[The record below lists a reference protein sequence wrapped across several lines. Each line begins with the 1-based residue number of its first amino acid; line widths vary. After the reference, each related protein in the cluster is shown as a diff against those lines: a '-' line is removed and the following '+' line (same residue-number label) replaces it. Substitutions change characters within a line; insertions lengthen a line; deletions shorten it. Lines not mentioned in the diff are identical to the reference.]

1 MIKNS
6 LEIKSK
12 DKNYQVIILSKIE
25 ELIEE
30 INSFSNAILIVDEF
44 IFKNYK
50 YLFENLNKNL
60 AVVSIKATEES
71 KNLQSLE
78 FILNTFQSNYV
89 NKSTTIVG
97 IGGGILQDIVFF
109 ASHVYYRGLDV
120 YFIPTT
126 LLAMCDSCIGSK
138 CGLNFN
144 GFKNQIGAF
153 HSPAKVIIWLGF
165 LESLPKEDFKSGYG
179 EILKLILISGK
190 ESFKKLKF
198 IFSNLY
204 NITSELHQY
213 ILECL
218 SIKKIF
224 IEKDEFDVGIR
235 RLLNYGHTFGHAL
248 ELASNYTIPH
258 GVAVARGMDI
268 VNYIAVKKEFMGKM
282 LYDEI
287 HSIIIEY
294 FYSDRVFGIC
304 PKVLIENTKKDKKNS
319 NGMLNLVFLGE
330 LGNLFVKSI
339 QLDSELNA
347 IVSSYIEEN
356 FG

>member
-1 MIKNS
+1 M
-6 LEIKSK
+6 
-12 DKNYQVIILSKIE
+12 
-25 ELIEE
+25 
-30 INSFSNAILIVDEF
+30 
-44 IFKNYK
+44 
-50 YLFENLNKNL
+50 
-60 AVVSIKATEES
+60 
-71 KNLQSLE
+71 
-78 FILNTFQSNYV
+78 
-89 NKSTTIVG
+89 
-97 IGGGILQDIVFF
+97 
-109 ASHVYYRGLDV
+109 
-120 YFIPTT
+120 
-126 LLAMCDSCIGSK
+126 
-138 CGLNFN
+138 
-144 GFKNQIGAF
+144 
-153 HSPAKVIIWLGF
+153 
-165 LESLPKEDFKSGYG
+165 
-179 EILKLILISGK
+179 
-190 ESFKKLKF
+190 
-198 IFSNLY
+198 
-204 NITSELHQY
+204 HQY